1 MTRKK
6 QAFKESL
13 ADTLLALVIN
23 FPLNLLLVWIAYDL
37 QFSAL
42 QTSVFLTVIFFLVAV
57 VRKTYTRTY
66 FDKKIVKKYQKT
78 LDFCQNNT
86 IIYVSVFING

>member
-1 MTRKK
+1 MTRKT

-23 FPLNLLLVWIAYDL
+23 FPLNLLLVWIAYDMK
-37 QFSAL
+37 FTAL
-42 QTSVFLTVIFFLVAV
+42 QTSVFLTVIFFVVAV

-66 FDKKIVKKYQKT
+66 FDKRNEKKLSKK
-78 LDFCQNNT
+78 
-86 IIYVSVFING
+86 S

>member
-37 QFSAL
+37 QFTAL
-42 QTSVFLTVIFFLVAV
+42 QTSVFLTVIFFVVAV

-66 FDKKIVKKYQKT
+66 FDKKNSKKISE
-78 LDFCQNNT
+78 NT
-86 IIYVSVFING
+86 

>member
-1 MTRKK
+1 MTRKT

-37 QFSAL
+37 QFTAL
-42 QTSVFLTVIFFLVAV
+42 QTSVFLTVIFFVVAV

-66 FDKKIVKKYQKT
+66 FDKRNEKKFSKK
-78 LDFCQNNT
+78 
-86 IIYVSVFING
+86 S